1 MGMRGG
7 QSPSPATCQDTHCS
21 PGPSH
26 PDYSQSRPRPPS
38 CLWGCH
44 GGGGGAAKH
53 RCQSVYTECLEGGLA
68 SPTGAL
74 GPGRD
79 PPSLQERSVS
89 GQPPGVETI
98 HSSQGAVEA
107 GVGGS
112 ALTGSSLHLRTPP
125 SGDQLLPLY
134 FRGHSSD
141 APGTLRCEHTW
152 TPGEAGTRAPVGR
165 AGGRWG
171 VAGDS
176 CRAVLLAFSPGNPVP
191 YGGALESLHGPP
203 LTPRCVRGTLRVEQT
218 LPQHRRMDSGWSG
231 APEGCEGGC
240 PRRCC
245 QAPRC
250 TCPSFTLSS
259 FQAVALI
266 F

>member
-53 RCQSVYTECLEGGLA
+53 RCQSVYTECLEGGLT

-125 SGDQLLPLY
+125 SGD
-134 FRGHSSD
+134 
-141 APGTLRCEHTW
+141 
-152 TPGEAGTRAPVGR
+152 
-165 AGGRWG
+165 
-171 VAGDS
+171 
-176 CRAVLLAFSPGNPVP
+176 
-191 YGGALESLHGPP
+191 
-203 LTPRCVRGTLRVEQT
+203 
-218 LPQHRRMDSGWSG
+218 
-231 APEGCEGGC
+231 
-240 PRRCC
+240 
-245 QAPRC
+245 
-250 TCPSFTLSS
+250 
-259 FQAVALI
+259 
-266 F
+266 